1 MEKESKKV
9 SDSKFSIRIN
19 DEALTI
25 DLTSYSI
32 YFKNL
37 LTMNKAIMIFI
48 NL

>member
-9 SDSKFSIRIN
+9 SDSKFSIRID
-19 DEALTI
+19 DEASDST
-25 DLTSYSI
+25 SI

-37 LTMNKAIMIFI
+37 LTMDKTIKIFI